1 MGWRPQVDILKP
13 VPREAMRLENQI
25 GRHLAESDLDAAQVG
40 DLATRLHHVLY
51 QLWECYGGRKR
62 SQPVPHRGYA
72 TDIGTANVTEA
83 QLSILTTLIDKGPV
97 RMSDLSASQRVRAP
111 TTRGMIRR
119 LLELDLVTRWRD
131 SSDQRVVHV
140 DITRRGRTVQRKAAA
155 ARKQRVVGGLTR
167 LNKRDREA
175 LRRALPILEWIA
187 QTAYSGQ
194 IRETTGTRP
203 QEARVDKW
211 DIA

>member
-1 MGWRPQVDILKP
+1 MDRRPQVDILKP
-13 VPREAMRLENQI
+13 VAREAMRVENQI
-25 GRHLAESDLDAAQVG
+25 GRHLTESDLDAAQVG

-51 QLWECYGGRKR
+51 QLWECYGRKR

-72 TDIGTANVTEA
+72 TDIATANVTEA

-97 RMSDLSASQRVRAP
+97 RMSDLSASQRVGAP

-140 DITRRGRTVQRKAAA
+140 DITREGRTIQRKAAA

-175 LRRALPILEWIA
+175 LHRALPILELIA
-187 QTAYSGQ
+187 QTLHSGQ
-194 IRETTGTRP
+194 IRETTGTRS
-203 QEARVDKW
+203 QEAHVDKW